1 MLVVAIWLKELKNL
15 KKLWKQN
22 FPVNGSER
30 LENSSKI
37 NVSLRNLNANQVNF
51 AENTKNGADNN
62 INNKGFSQK
71 NAIQLKNI
79 EKSDESL
86 AKTVLSDLKDIKNEI
101 NSEKFTEKN
110 KQQVL
115 QNDIFSDTK
124 VDEGLVLLGELLK
137 TLRQNKDFTVLMTC
151 RKITKIEF
159 DGKVAVIDYEDD
171 SVKDLVSNEKYY
183 AVMQEFFNKKGLSF
197 RLKEK
202 IQQENDKDKLN
213 KLLGGKL
220 VLKSINK
227 DLYL

>member
-1 MLVVAIWLKELKNL
+1 M
-15 KKLWKQN
+15 WKQN
-22 FPVNGSER
+22 FPVDGSEQI
-30 LENSSKI
+30 ENSSKI
-37 NVSLRNLNANQVNF
+37 NVSLHNLNVNQANF
-51 AENTKNGADNN
+51 AENIKNGADNN
-62 INNKGFSQK
+62 INNQYFSQK
-71 NAIQLKNI
+71 NANQLKNV

-86 AKTVLSDLKDIKNEI
+86 AKTVLSELKDIKNEI
-101 NSEKFTEKN
+101 NSEKFTKKN

-202 IQQENDKDKLN
+202 IQQENDREKLN

>member
-1 MLVVAIWLKELKNL
+1 MH
-15 KKLWKQN
+15 
-22 FPVNGSER
+22 
-30 LENSSKI
+30 
-37 NVSLRNLNANQVNF
+37 NLNVNQANF
-51 AENTKNGADNN
+51 AENIKNGADNN
-62 INNKGFSQK
+62 INNQYFSQK
-71 NAIQLKNI
+71 NANQLKNV

-86 AKTVLSDLKDIKNEI
+86 AKTVLSELKDIKNEI
-101 NSEKFTEKN
+101 NSEKFTKKN

-202 IQQENDKDKLN
+202 IQQENDREKLN

>member
-1 MLVVAIWLKELKNL
+1 MQK
-15 KKLWKQN
+15 
-22 FPVNGSER
+22 
-30 LENSSKI
+30 
-37 NVSLRNLNANQVNF
+37 NANQ
-51 AENTKNGADNN
+51 
-62 INNKGFSQK
+62 
-71 NAIQLKNI
+71 LKNN
-79 EKSDESL
+79 EKGNENL
-86 AKTVLSDLKDIKNEI
+86 AKTVLSELKDIKNEI
-101 NSEKFTEKN
+101 NSEKPAEKN
-110 KQQVL
+110 KQQAL

-124 VDEGLVLLGELLK
+124 VDDGLVLLGELLK
-137 TLRQNKDFTVLMTC
+137 TLRENKDFTVLMTC

-202 IQQENDKDKLN
+202 IQQENDRDKLN

-227 DLYL
+227 DLYM

>member
-1 MLVVAIWLKELKNL
+1 M

-22 FPVNGSER
+22 FPVKGSER

-37 NVSLRNLNANQVNF
+37 NVSLHNLNVNQANF
-51 AENTKNGADNN
+51 AENIKNSTDNN
-62 INNKGFSQK
+62 INNQDFLQK
-71 NAIQLKNI
+71 NANQLKND
-79 EKSDESL
+79 EKNNENL
-86 AKTVLSDLKDIKNEI
+86 AKTVLSELKDIKNEI
-101 NSEKFTEKN
+101 NSEESAEKN
-110 KQQVL
+110 KQQAL

-124 VDEGLVLLGELLK
+124 VDDGLVLLGELLK

-202 IQQENDKDKLN
+202 IQQENDRDKLN

-227 DLYL
+227 DLYV